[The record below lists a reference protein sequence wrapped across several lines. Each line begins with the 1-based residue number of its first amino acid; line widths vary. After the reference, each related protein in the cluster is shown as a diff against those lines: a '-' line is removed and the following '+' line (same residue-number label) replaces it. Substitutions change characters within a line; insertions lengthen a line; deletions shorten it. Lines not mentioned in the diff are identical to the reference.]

1 MAPVIQL
8 PEGPSERVR
17 SAGLINLAKAAG
29 FRAETLNSLVKATN
43 FRRSHLFLLQTYEAF
58 YMYFLSLYLSNA
70 NLEEGACVNQIQQ
83 IVANLLR
90 DFSQIKYEDDEESF
104 RAATQSLLTHPSFSA
119 IHDYETRYD
128 QILVQLHNRRLL
140 RIYISVHGYHGVG
153 STP

>member
-1 MAPVIQL
+1 
-8 PEGPSERVR
+8 
-17 SAGLINLAKAAG
+17 
-29 FRAETLNSLVKATN
+29 
-43 FRRSHLFLLQTYEAF
+43 
-58 YMYFLSLYLSNA
+58 MYFLSLYLSNA

-119 IHDYETRYD
+119 IHERVVYETRYD